1 MLSISVKEFLFWKN
15 KQLSKGGDQ
24 QSFDVLLDC
33 IGGISTSDL
42 NMKILNPKENL
53 HLKKNLEFLESL
65 WEEQLLKACPIQY
78 LCGITFW
85 RDLKLKVT
93 NKVLIP
99 RPETELIVDI
109 VFNIF
114 KKKSEKLFF
123 AELGTGSGAI
133 SIALALAYP
142 FSFGV
147 ATDIDQDALEIA
159 TKNYKIFSNQS
170 NLKFFCGNWWSPLES
185 FKGKI
190 DLAISNPPYIPRD
203 TYEKLPK
210 EVKNFEPK
218 IALLGGDDGLKHI
231 REIILKAPLFL
242 KEKGWLILE
251 NHFDQSEKVKKLLIK
266 IIILNLSINYFFTL
280 LIHSFLLVNL
290 IIYLL

>member
-1 MLSISVKEFLFWKN
+1 MLCISVKEFLLWKQ
-15 KQLSKGGDQ
+15 KQLSKGGDN
-24 QSFDVLLDC
+24 QSFAYLIECLGD
-33 IGGISTSDL
+33 IPKSDL
-42 NMKILNPKENL
+42 NLLSLNPESKL
-53 HLKKNLEFLESL
+53 YLKKNLDFLESV
-65 WEEQLLKACPIQY
+65 WENHLLKSHPIQY

-85 RDLKLKVT
+85 RELKLKVT

-114 KKKSEKLFF
+114 RNKSQKLFF

-142 FSFGV
+142 LSDGI

-159 TKNYKIFSNQS
+159 TKNYINSSKQS
-170 NLKFFCGNWWSPLES
+170 NLKFYCGNWWSPLES
-185 FKGKI
+185 FKGEL
-190 DLAISNPPYIPRD
+190 DFAISNPPYIPKD

-218 IALLGGDDGLKHI
+218 IALLGGEDGLKHI
-231 REIILKAPLFL
+231 REIIQKAPLFL

-251 NHFDQSEKVKKLLIK
+251 NHFDQGEKVKQILIK
-266 IIILNLSINYFFTL
+266 NKFTSIEIVKDLAGIGRFT
-280 LIHSFLLVNL
+280 IGR
-290 IIYLL
+290 YK

>member
-1 MLSISVKEFLFWKN
+1 MLRISVEEFLFWK
-15 KQLSKGGDQ
+15 KRQLSKGGDQ

-33 IGGISTSDL
+33 VGGVSTSDVNL
-42 NMKILNPKENL
+42 KSINPEGNL
-53 HLKKNLEFLESL
+53 YLKKNLDCLESI
-65 WEEQLLKACPIQY
+65 WDEHLLSSTPIQY
-78 LCGITFW
+78 LCGISYW
-85 RDLKLKVT
+85 RNLKLKVT
-93 NKVLIP
+93 DKVLIP

-114 KKKSEKLFF
+114 RKKSEKLFF

-142 FSFGV
+142 FSDGI
-147 ATDIDQDALEIA
+147 ATDIDQDALAIA
-159 TKNYKIFSNQS
+159 TKNFINSSKQS
-170 NLKFFCGNWWSPLES
+170 NLKFYCGNWWSPLEI
-185 FKGKI
+185 FKGKL

-218 IALLGGDDGLKHI
+218 VALLGGEDGLKHI
-231 REIILKAPLFL
+231 RKIIQKAPLFL

-251 NHFDQSEKVKKLLIK
+251 NHFDQGEKVKQLLLKNKFTSIEIVK
-266 IIILNLSINYFFTL
+266 DLSGIGRFT
-280 LIHSFLLVNL
+280 IGR
-290 IIYLL
+290 YK

>member
-1 MLSISVKEFLFWKN
+1 MLCISVKEFLFWKK

-24 QSFDVLLDC
+24 QSFAVLLDC
-33 IGGISTSDL
+33 IGGISISDL
-42 NMKILNPKENL
+42 SLITIKPEGKL
-53 HLKKNLEFLESL
+53 HLKKNLEFLESI
-65 WEEQLLKACPIQY
+65 WNEHLLKSCPIQY

-109 VFNIF
+109 VFNTF
-114 KKKSEKLFF
+114 RNKSEKLFF

-142 FSFGV
+142 KWSGI

-159 TKNYKIFSNQS
+159 YKNFLNSSNQS
-170 NLKFFCGNWWSPLES
+170 NLKFYCGHWWNPIKS
-185 FKGKI
+185 FQGKL
-190 DLAISNPPYIPRD
+190 DLAISNPPYIPKD
-203 TYEKLPK
+203 AYEKLPI

-218 IALLGGDDGLKHI
+218 IALLGGEDGLKHI
-231 REIILKAPLFL
+231 REIIQKAPLFL
-242 KEKGWLILE
+242 KKKGWLILE
-251 NHFDQSEKVKKLLIK
+251 NHFDQGEKVKQLLIK
-266 IIILNLSINYFFTL
+266 NKFNSVEIVNDLSGIGRFT
-280 LIHSFLLVNL
+280 IGR
-290 IIYLL
+290 YK

>member
-1 MLSISVKEFLFWKN
+1 MLCISVEEFLLWKK
-15 KQLSKGGDQ
+15 KQLSKGGDKL
-24 QSFDVLLDC
+24 SFAVLLDC

-42 NMKILNPKENL
+42 NLKSLNPRGKL
-53 HLKKNLEFLESL
+53 HLKKNLEFLESV
-65 WEEQLLKACPIQY
+65 WEDHLLRSCPIQY

-99 RPETELIVDI
+99 RPETEIIVDI

-114 KKKSEKLFF
+114 QKKSEKLFF

-133 SIALALAYP
+133 SISLALAYP
-142 FSFGV
+142 LGKGV
-147 ATDIDQDALEIA
+147 ATDIEQDALVVA
-159 TKNYKIFSNQS
+159 NKNFINSSKQS
-170 NLKFFCGNWWSPLES
+170 NLKFYRGNWWTPLES
-185 FKGKI
+185 FKGKL

-203 TYEKLPK
+203 IYEKLPK

-218 IALLGGDDGLKHI
+218 VALLGGEDGLKHI
-231 REIILKAPLFL
+231 REIVRKAPLFL

-251 NHFDQSEKVKKLLIK
+251 NHFDQGEKVKQLLLKNKFTSIEIVK
-266 IIILNLSINYFFTL
+266 DLSGIGRFT
-280 LIHSFLLVNL
+280 IGR
-290 IIYLL
+290 YK

>member
-1 MLSISVKEFLFWKN
+1 MLCISVEEFLFWKK

-24 QSFDVLLDC
+24 QSFEILLDC
-33 IGGISTSDL
+33 LGDISTRDL
-42 NMKILNPKENL
+42 HLKILNPKENL
-53 HLKKNLEFLESL
+53 HLKKNLEFLESV
-65 WEEQLLKACPIQY
+65 WEDHLLKSCPIQY
-78 LCGITFW
+78 LCGITYW

-99 RPETELIVDI
+99 RPETELIIDI
-109 VFNIF
+109 VFNVF
-114 KKKSEKLFF
+114 RRKSEKLFF

-142 FSFGV
+142 FSEGV

-159 TKNYKIFSNQS
+159 TKNYINSSKQS
-170 NLKFFCGNWWSPLES
+170 NLKFYCGNWWSPLEN
-185 FKGKI
+185 FKGKL
-190 DLAISNPPYIPRD
+190 DLAISNPPYIPKD

-218 IALLGGDDGLKHI
+218 VALLGGEDGLKHI
-231 REIILKAPLFL
+231 REIIQKAPLFL

-251 NHFDQSEKVKKLLIK
+251 NHFDQGEKVKQLLIK
-266 IIILNLSINYFFTL
+266 NKFTSIEIVKDLSGIGRFT
-280 LIHSFLLVNL
+280 IGR
-290 IIYLL
+290 YK

>member
-1 MLSISVKEFLFWKN
+1 MLCISAKEFLFWKK

-24 QSFDVLLDC
+24 LSFALLLEC
-33 IGGISTSDL
+33 LGGITASDQ
-42 NMKILNPKENL
+42 NSMRINL
-53 HLKKNLEFLESL
+53 EGDVYLKKSLEYIGLIWDRHLQESY
-65 WEEQLLKACPIQY
+65 PIQY

-114 KKKSEKLFF
+114 VNKLQKLFF

-133 SIALALAYP
+133 SISLSLAYP
-142 FSFGV
+142 LSKGM

-159 TKNYKIFSNQS
+159 IKNFRNSSKQA
-170 NLKFFCGNWWSPLES
+170 NLKFLCGNWWSPLES
-185 FKGKI
+185 FKGKL
-190 DLAISNPPYIPRD
+190 DLAISNPPYIPKD

-210 EVKNFEPK
+210 EVKNFEPEV
-218 IALLGGDDGLKHI
+218 ALLGGEDGLKHI
-231 REIILKAPLFL
+231 REIIHKAPLFL

-251 NHFDQSEKVKKLLIK
+251 NHFDQGEKVKQLLIK
-266 IIILNLSINYFFTL
+266 NKFSSIEIVKDLSGIGRFT
-280 LIHSFLLVNL
+280 IGR
-290 IIYLL
+290 YK

>member
-1 MLSISVKEFLFWKN
+1 MLCISVEEFLFWKK

-24 QSFDVLLDC
+24 PSFAVLLDC
-33 IGGISTSDL
+33 IGGVSTSDL
-42 NMKILNPKENL
+42 NLISINPRGQL
-53 HLKKNLEFLESL
+53 QLKKNLEFLESV
-65 WEEQLLKACPIQY
+65 WDDHLLRSCPIQY

-85 RDLKLKVT
+85 RDLKLQVT

-114 KKKSEKLFF
+114 RKKSEKLFF

-142 FSFGV
+142 LSKGV
-147 ATDIDQDALEIA
+147 ATDIEQDALEIA
-159 TKNYKIFSNQS
+159 TKNYIKSTKQS
-170 NLKFFCGNWWSPLES
+170 NLKFYCGNWWSPLES
-185 FKGKI
+185 FKGKL

-218 IALLGGDDGLKHI
+218 IALLGGEDGLKHI
-231 REIILKAPLFL
+231 REIIQKAPLFL
-242 KEKGWLILE
+242 KERGWLILE
-251 NHFDQSEKVKKLLIK
+251 NHFDQGEKVKQLLIK
-266 IIILNLSINYFFTL
+266 NKFTSIEIMKDLSGIGRFT
-280 LIHSFLLVNL
+280 IGR
-290 IIYLL
+290 YK

>member
-1 MLSISVKEFLFWKN
+1 MLSIPVEEFLIWKK

-24 QSFDVLLDC
+24 LSFAILLDC
-33 IGGISTSDL
+33 IGGISSSDL
-42 NMKILNPKENL
+42 NLKSINPKENI
-53 HLKKNLEFLESL
+53 HLKNNLEFLESV
-65 WEEQLLKACPIQY
+65 WDDHLLKSCPIQY

-114 KKKSEKLFF
+114 QKKSEKLFF

-142 FSFGV
+142 LSKGL
-147 ATDIDQDALEIA
+147 ATDIEQDALEIA
-159 TKNYKIFSNQS
+159 NKNFINSSKLS
-170 NLKFFCGNWWSPLES
+170 NLKFYCGNWRSPLES
-185 FKGKI
+185 FKGKL

-218 IALLGGDDGLKHI
+218 VALLGGEDGLKHI
-231 REIILKAPLFL
+231 REIIQKAPLFL

-251 NHFDQSEKVKKLLIK
+251 NHFDQGEKVKQLLIK
-266 IIILNLSINYFFTL
+266 NKFTSVEIVKDLSGIGRFT
-280 LIHSFLLVNL
+280 IGK
-290 IIYLL
+290 I

>member
-1 MLSISVKEFLFWKN
+1 MLSISVKEILFWK
-15 KQLSKGGDQ
+15 KTQLFKGGDHE
-24 QSFDVLLDC
+24 SLALLLDSV
-33 IGGISTSDL
+33 GGISTSDL
-42 NMKILNPKENL
+42 NSLSINPEGNL
-53 HLKKNLEFLESL
+53 YLKKNLEFLESVWDDHL
-65 WEEQLLKACPIQY
+65 IKSCPIQY

-114 KKKSEKLFF
+114 QKKSEKLFF

-142 FSFGV
+142 FSEGV

-159 TKNYKIFSNQS
+159 TKNYINSSKQS
-170 NLKFFCGNWWSPLES
+170 NLKFYCGNWWSPLES
-185 FKGKI
+185 FKGKL
-190 DLAISNPPYIPRD
+190 DLAIANPPYIPKN

-218 IALLGGDDGLKHI
+218 VALLGGEDGLKHI
-231 REIILKAPLFL
+231 REIIQKAPLFL
-242 KEKGWLILE
+242 KEKGWIILE
-251 NHFDQSEKVKKLLIK
+251 NHFDQGEKVKQLRIK
-266 IIILNLSINYFFTL
+266 NKFTSIEILKDLSGIGRFT
-280 LIHSFLLVNL
+280 IGR
-290 IIYLL
+290 YK

>member
-1 MLSISVKEFLFWKN
+1 MLRISVEEFLFWKK
-15 KQLSKGGDQ
+15 KQLSKGGDH
-24 QSFDVLLDC
+24 QSFAVLLDC

-42 NMKILNPKENL
+42 SLKSINPERNL
-53 HLKKNLEFLESL
+53 HLKKNLEFLESI
-65 WEEQLLKACPIQY
+65 WNEHLLKSCPIQY

-114 KKKSEKLFF
+114 RKKSEKLFF

-142 FSFGV
+142 FSEGV
-147 ATDIDQDALEIA
+147 ATDIDQDALDIA
-159 TKNYKIFSNQS
+159 TINFINSSKQS
-170 NLKFFCGNWWSPLES
+170 NLKFYYGNWWSPLES
-185 FKGKI
+185 FKGKL
-190 DLAISNPPYIPRD
+190 DLAISNPPYIPKD

-218 IALLGGDDGLKHI
+218 VALLGGEDGLKHI
-231 REIILKAPLFL
+231 REIIQKAPLFL
-242 KEKGWLILE
+242 KENGWLILE
-251 NHFDQSEKVKKLLIK
+251 NHFDQSEKVKQLLIK
-266 IIILNLSINYFFTL
+266 NKFTSIEIVKDLSGIGRFTL
-280 LIHSFLLVNL
+280 GR
-290 IIYLL
+290 YK